1 MFLFLSK
8 LIPLFLYPV
17 GLNCVLL
24 VVALVLLWRR
34 PRLAAIP
41 IALALVVILVTSNAW
56 FSGWLVRSLETQ
68 HVPQRELPPADAIVV
83 LGGCT
88 KSALPP
94 RPGVDIS
101 EEGDRILY
109 GAKLFLEKKAPKVIL
124 SGGRVDWRGTGPS
137 ESDDMA
143 QIIMALGVPKTAIL
157 QDPTSLNTR
166 ENAVNVKQIME
177 ANKIQSILLVTSA
190 MHMPRSLRI
199 FQKLGI
205 NAIPAP
211 TDFLISDQDFE
222 TFDNNIP
229 AQVLGALPEVDRL
242 RGTTR
247 ALKEYIGIAIYWL
260 RGWV

>member
-94 RPGVDIS
+94 RPGVDFPP
-101 EEGDRILY
+101 R
-109 GAKLFLEKKAPKVIL
+109 A
-124 SGGRVDWRGTGPS
+124 
-137 ESDDMA
+137 
-143 QIIMALGVPKTAIL
+143 
-157 QDPTSLNTR
+157 R
-166 ENAVNVKQIME
+166 EN
-177 ANKIQSILLVTSA
+177 
-190 MHMPRSLRI
+190 LR
-199 FQKLGI
+199 F
-205 NAIPAP
+205 AAPAEP
-211 TDFLISDQDFE
+211 CAAPSRE
-222 TFDNNIP
+222 T
-229 AQVLGALPEVDRL
+229 
-242 RGTTR
+242 
-247 ALKEYIGIAIYWL
+247 
-260 RGWV
+260 